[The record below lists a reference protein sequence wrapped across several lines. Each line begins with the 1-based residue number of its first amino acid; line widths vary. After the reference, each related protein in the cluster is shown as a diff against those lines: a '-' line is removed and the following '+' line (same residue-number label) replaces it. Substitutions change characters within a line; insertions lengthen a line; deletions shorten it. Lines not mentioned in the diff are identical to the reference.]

1 MSNPGSTAP
10 GADPSRTPSAWTAKS
25 EKDNETPEG
34 VTPDTRSEVEKNEAS
49 AARLGRV
56 IGGKYLKKDENEES
70 PASAQH
76 QDHGPLTEVDADIP
90 LTLTEVVNKNGQEYI
105 FIDFADGDQ
114 ENPFNWNPWYKR
126 FITTILNLMT
136 LFIGLATT
144 AYSSGISSMNKDLNA
159 SHTEGQL
166 GLFTFNMT
174 CAVAPMIL
182 APFCELVGRKIVYA
196 GAYLC
201 FSLCFIGLALGQNI
215 STIIVMRCLLG
226 LFGCVG
232 TILVGGTFDDM
243 YQPRERGGPM
253 AMFSFIAIFGTVA
266 APIYAGFIDQSIG
279 WRWIEGIQGLSN
291 IPLLLVV
298 FIFFPETRG
307 GVYLHKRAKAL
318 RKATGDQRYVA
329 AEDINTPTLKSMLK
343 ASSVKAVKMLSTE
356 PVVFAF
362 GFWIAFCWGVVFLF
376 LSVIPITFSEKR
388 GWSEGVSGLPYIS
401 LCIGTTLGWLAN
413 YLQMGKYEKIV
424 QNPDRKVVPEDRLY
438 GAMLGAPL
446 LPIGL
451 FIYSFTQ
458 YAFLIWVGPVIAL
471 APIAFGIYFVFE
483 STYSYTADCYDKQQM
498 DPQSSVP
505 PGGLARPRD
514 RRRSGFF
521 SDPRNRIEFAYDDE
535 ALIQRLY
542 RSAWL
547 NGKTYGKDY
556 EFPAWL
562 NETPDVIGD
571 PSRISEFRLDV
582 LRDDDKAA
590 ANYNEARYVR
600 NRAFIRHIYEA
611 VKTQNQ
617 HVGEHNTTSAQPLG
631 ATNVTTSQVTTHNAE
646 GTNEND
652 DEVLYLGSRQVPNGN
667 DDDVAFFGS
676 REVAETAATPASIS
690 SRSTSSSSMD
700 ISEVEAEVLIG
711 SGEGTNDNDDD
722 VAFVGSREG
731 GETAATPVSIS
742 SSSTSSSSTDLT
754 QSEAETESTLEIDQA
769 HMPSQT
775 VAQTGGITQRPSGR
789 LERLA
794 DVVSQGLSQVIPNDC
809 IQECGQ
815 APLKI
820 IAKRFDEVLTI
831 ATERLNTRPFSS
843 VQKCWRRLY
852 EDACLFKA
860 VHLLRVRVASFGGDL
875 SPNQRLE
882 LQNAPQD
889 GVWLSEIIAVLD
901 KSLQVSGAPGRRQLH
916 NTIFQQ
922 LSEML
927 PAGEMNKYPP
937 AFRIYEPWPLQTRD
951 GVSKADSTLDLAE
964 FQEWLE
970 FITQPLVIP
979 KVTRHW
985 PASKRWK
992 SPRYLMEHTLGG
1004 RRLVPIE
1011 LGKLYSDKD
1020 WSQKMMPFA
1029 EFTKKY
1035 LLSSRP
1041 HEVGYLAQT
1050 DLFDL
1055 IPALRADIMTP
1066 DYCWST
1072 PPVITDEA
1080 TQKTAGLSSAPY
1092 LSEPSVNVWLGPSG
1106 TRTPL
1111 HTDPYHNILCQ
1122 VVGFKYVR
1130 LYAPHEALKLYPMG
1144 VTKEGI
1150 NMENTSQVDISENVA
1165 CLLGRNGDANVRREI
1180 DRKFPKFKEAQYQE
1194 VILNPGDCLY
1204 VPLGWWHYVE
1214 SLTTSS
1220 SVNFWWS

>member
-1 MSNPGSTAP
+1 
-10 GADPSRTPSAWTAKS
+10 
-25 EKDNETPEG
+25 
-34 VTPDTRSEVEKNEAS
+34 
-49 AARLGRV
+49 
-56 IGGKYLKKDENEES
+56 
-70 PASAQH
+70 
-76 QDHGPLTEVDADIP
+76 
-90 LTLTEVVNKNGQEYI
+90 
-105 FIDFADGDQ
+105 
-114 ENPFNWNPWYKR
+114 
-126 FITTILNLMT
+126 
-136 LFIGLATT
+136 
-144 AYSSGISSMNKDLNA
+144 
-159 SHTEGQL
+159 
-166 GLFTFNMT
+166 
-174 CAVAPMIL
+174 
-182 APFCELVGRKIVYA
+182 
-196 GAYLC
+196 
-201 FSLCFIGLALGQNI
+201 
-215 STIIVMRCLLG
+215 
-226 LFGCVG
+226 
-232 TILVGGTFDDM
+232 
-243 YQPRERGGPM
+243 
-253 AMFSFIAIFGTVA
+253 
-266 APIYAGFIDQSIG
+266 
-279 WRWIEGIQGLSN
+279 
-291 IPLLLVV
+291 
-298 FIFFPETRG
+298 
-307 GVYLHKRAKAL
+307 
-318 RKATGDQRYVA
+318 TGDQRYVA